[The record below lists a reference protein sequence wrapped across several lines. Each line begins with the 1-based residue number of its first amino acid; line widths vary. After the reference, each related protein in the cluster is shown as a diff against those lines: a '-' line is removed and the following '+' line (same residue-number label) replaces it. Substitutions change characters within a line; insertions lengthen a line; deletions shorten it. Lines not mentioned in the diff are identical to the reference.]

1 MQLECR
7 DVRTLQI
14 DDPCVLFALRRERGP
29 FCREF
34 PSNQPFPGSPCWASF
49 GGPAWLSVLTMETG
63 VGRASVSRALD
74 WLFAK
79 PKLDDVAYEPTLL
92 IYAGFAGAATPDLHV
107 GDIVLADEVV
117 DEHGRAW
124 RTTWPEMLPEERWT
138 PPLHRGRLVSTEQLS
153 HDPRHKRALFDK
165 HHAIAIDMESAGF
178 AERCSREGVLFAC
191 VRAISDE
198 VDTPLSPNLV
208 SLLSGGAASPFRVLR
223 TLLRHPSMLP
233 ELLRLARDTKR
244 ASEQLGLALGEL
256 LTLTLPWEL

>member
-1 MQLECR
+1 MKL
-7 DVRTLQI
+7 RTLKI
-14 DDPCVLFALRRERGP
+14 NDPCILFALRRERGP

-49 GGPAWLSVLTMETG
+49 GGPAWLSVLTLETG

-92 IYAGFAGAATPDLHV
+92 IYAGFAGAATRDLRV
-107 GDIVLADEVV
+107 GDIVLADEVA
-117 DEHGRAW
+117 DESGRIW
-124 RTTWPEMLPEERWT
+124 RTNWPEIIPEECWT
-138 PPLHRGRLVSTEQLS
+138 PPLHRGRLISTDQLV
-153 HDPRHKRALFDK
+153 HDPRDKCAFFDK
-165 HHAIAIDMESAGF
+165 NRAIAIDMESAAF
-178 AERCSREGVLFAC
+178 AERCSREGVSFAC

-198 VDTPLSPNLV
+198 VDTALSPNLV
-208 SLLSGGAASPFRVLR
+208 SMLSGGAVSPFRVLR

-233 ELLRLARDTKR
+233 ELMRLAKDTKR